1 MEHGPCITHT
11 KRNFTPNANGCG
23 QFVTTQRF
31 MWFFL
36 CASISTNFK
45 STSSSSACDASKW
58 ILIALNI
65 HNKNNNNISKNSL
78 IYSGKKNDDKLCTK
92 KWLNWDIARDERETS
107 DRHQICIWLVQSRWI
122 WACRILNEFNGGFDR

>member
-1 MEHGPCITHT
+1 MYYTHQT
-11 KRNFTPNANGCG
+11 EFHAKCKWLWAIRDN
-23 QFVTTQRF
+23 TTIHVV
-31 MWFFL
+31 FL